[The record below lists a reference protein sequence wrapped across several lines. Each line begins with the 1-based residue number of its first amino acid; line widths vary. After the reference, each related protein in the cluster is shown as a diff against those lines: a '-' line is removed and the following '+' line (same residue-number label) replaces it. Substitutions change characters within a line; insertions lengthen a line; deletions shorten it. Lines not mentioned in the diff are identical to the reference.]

1 MSYQLE
7 DYVPDWREQRVKDAD
22 LRLDQLRHQVGVA
35 EKMSELQAD
44 PRWAIYGN
52 HLEAV
57 KADFERLVKRAQE
70 KLLDGGFLGLKIY
83 GQLKLDLAS
92 AEGVIKGIQIALDLA
107 KQLIARGE
115 DAAKEA
121 GDQQIP

>member
-7 DYVPDWREQRVKDAD
+7 DYVPDWREQRVKDAN